1 MKKLKIAAVVALA
14 VLVECAGIAFA
25 VKHFPWRK
33 NERIL
38 LSLMHEFK
46 GVVSEHADI
55 VEDQSV
61 YGKLIGNG
69 NGIQYFGCVLILK
82 DSLKDEKAL
91 MEELGER
98 FESVGCRRQE
108 GQEISEKYLEHRRLQ
123 YDTPIDDGQTYLT
136 VYFFNSRHPDSH
148 EWDVAGH

>member
-91 MEELGER
+91 MERSSGSGLRAWAAADRRVRR
-98 FESVGCRRQE
+98 FRKSIWSTAGCSMIRRSMT
-108 GQEISEKYLEHRRLQ
+108 GRL
-123 YDTPIDDGQTYLT
+123 T
-136 VYFFNSRHPDSH
+136 
-148 EWDVAGH
+148 

>member
-69 NGIQYFGCVLILK
+69 NGIQYFGCVLILTGGSGDFGK
-82 DSLKDEKAL
+82 VSGAPQAA
-91 MEELGER
+91 
-98 FESVGCRRQE
+98 V
-108 GQEISEKYLEHRRLQ
+108 
-123 YDTPIDDGQTYLT
+123 
-136 VYFFNSRHPDSH
+136 
-148 EWDVAGH
+148 